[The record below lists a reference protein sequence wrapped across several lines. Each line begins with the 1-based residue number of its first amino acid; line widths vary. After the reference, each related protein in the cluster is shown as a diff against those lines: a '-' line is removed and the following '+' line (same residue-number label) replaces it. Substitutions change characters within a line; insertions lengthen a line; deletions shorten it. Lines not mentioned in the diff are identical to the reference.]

1 MKSLYSKEQRH
12 SCRFFRILKMGTG
25 VSPLLNF
32 PMKKILFALSAL
44 LVCGT
49 AHAQWQNTTY
59 SLKSGWNAIYL
70 HGDASYAPPAT
81 LFAGYSAVQE
91 VWRWNPNPTQ
101 VGFTTTPLIP
111 SAGTAEWSVWKSD
124 GSVTGLS
131 KMVGQMAY
139 LVKCSAAISV
149 TIPQKVMPPSAAW
162 VRNGANL
169 MGFPSKLNVSVYPT
183 MNSYFATFP
192 AAIASNVKI
201 YKYVGGDL
209 SSTNPIQ
216 LFSPSTEKLDRNQAY
231 WFDSEVVGNFYAP
244 VEISLST
251 GSGLDFGRTGSVVT
265 VRVLNR
271 SSTTSTVTIAPVASN
286 TAPTDQEAITGSVPL
301 TRRVYTAATSTW
313 AETPILSSYTEV
325 VGPNAAVELSF
336 GIDRA
341 DATMTAAAANALFAS
356 QLRFTDS
363 ANLYDIQLP
372 ATARKATLAG
382 LWIGDAQVSG
392 VEGKAAG
399 YSGTTTSQSYPL
411 RYIIHVDDAG
421 VARVLSQAFLG
432 KLAAEPHSLG
442 ICTTESGLYAAEK
455 ASASRIVAAHLPLDR
470 VLDVG
475 TGSFALG
482 GTLTRT
488 ILIPFNDPVSPFV
501 HQYHPDHDNK
511 SGSTALVSGQESY
524 DISRALTFS
533 FAATAPDG
541 TSATG
546 YGSSVIAG
554 TYAETITGLR
564 KDTLTVTGSI
574 ELRRVSEIGTLT
586 Q

>member
-1 MKSLYSKEQRH
+1 
-12 SCRFFRILKMGTG
+12 
-25 VSPLLNF
+25 
-32 PMKKILFALSAL
+32 MKKLIVALCSLIFTTLAQ
-44 LVCGT
+44 
-49 AHAQWQNTTY
+49 AQWQSTAYT
-59 SLKSGWNAIYL
+59 LKGGWNAIYL
-70 HGDASYAPPAT
+70 HGDASYALPST
-81 LFAGYSAVQE
+81 LFAGYPAVLE
-91 VWRWNPNPTQ
+91 IWRWNLNPAQ
-101 VGFTTTPLIP
+101 VQFTTSPLIP

-124 GSVTGLS
+124 GTVNTLS
-131 KMVGQMAY
+131 QMVGQTAY
-139 LVKCSAAISV
+139 LVKCSGTTSNSYSV
-149 TIPQKVMPPSAAW
+149 SIPQKVMPPSAAW

-183 MNSYFATFP
+183 MSSYFATFP

-209 SSTNPIQ
+209 SPSNPLQ

-231 WFDSEVVGNFYAP
+231 WFESKVVGNFYAP

-251 GSGLDFGRTGSVVT
+251 GSGLDYGRTGSVVT
-265 VRVLNR
+265 VRLLNR
-271 SSTTSTVTIAPVASN
+271 SSTPSTVTIAPVASN
-286 TAPTDQEAITGSVPL
+286 AAPTGQEAISGSVPL
-301 TRRVYTAATSTW
+301 TRRVYTAATNTW
-313 AETPILSSYTEV
+313 IETPILSSYTEL

-341 DATMTAAAANALFAS
+341 NATMTAAAANALFAS

-372 ATARKATLAG
+372 ATARKASLAG
-382 LWIGDAQVSG
+382 LWIGEAQVNG
-392 VEGKAAG
+392 VQNKAAG

-421 VARVLSQAFLG
+421 TARVLSQVFLG
-432 KLAAEPHSLG
+432 KLAAEPHDLG
-442 ICTTESGLYAAEK
+442 ICIKESGLYTAEK

-470 VLDVG
+470 VLDGVAKASEPAG
-475 TGSFALG
+475 SGSFALG

-488 ILIPFNDPVSPFV
+488 ISTPFNDPVSPFV

-524 DISRALTFS
+524 DLSRALTFT

-564 KDTLTVTGSI
+564 KDTLTVTGTI
-574 ELRRVSEIGTLT
+574 ALRRVSEIGVLT